1 MPMQWV
7 ALVIVTFGVF
17 TAGCGLTG
25 QSARSPGRMATCSSD
40 QSVHSGADAND
51 PGVIYRDLTVAS
63 HREASLSEPDPDET
77 PRQDD

>member
-1 MPMQWV
+1 MQWV

-17 TAGCGLTG
+17 TAGCGLTDR
-25 QSARSPGRMATCSSD
+25 SALSSDRMATCSSD
-40 QSVHSGADAND
+40 QSVHSGADAHD

-63 HREASLSEPDPDET
+63 HHEASLSESDPDET